1 MKKALYII
9 SILLVFCECILLAK
23 EYTDTI
29 ENFRNMRALAKLIKV
44 RDGDTF
50 VITMAT
56 ARRGERTLP
65 MYDYCP
71 PVVSAKR

>member
-1 MKKALYII
+1 MNNEIWRLTILI
-9 SILLVFCECILLAK
+9 TLSIVSLCVPLGIAK
-23 EYTDTI
+23 EYADTI

-65 MYDYCP
+65 MY
-71 PVVSAKR
+71 SAKR

>member
-1 MKKALYII
+1 MKKADCPQRRALYII

-29 ENFRNMRALAKLIKV
+29 ENFKLIKV

-65 MYDYCP
+65 MY
-71 PVVSAKR
+71 SAKR